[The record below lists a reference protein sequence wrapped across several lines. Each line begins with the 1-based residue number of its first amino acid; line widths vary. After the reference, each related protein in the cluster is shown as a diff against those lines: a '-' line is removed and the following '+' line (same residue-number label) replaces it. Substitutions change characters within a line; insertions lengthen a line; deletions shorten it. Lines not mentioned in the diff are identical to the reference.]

1 MNTKDF
7 KLPVYNYIDDKGRV
21 VCINKE
27 LMSMYVELRKDGKY
41 DRVIFADIVDHP
53 DRITWKAEKGDKLSP
68 MDKIILSEVL
78 TKFQKDPSI
87 REHDE
92 QMTLKRLEYLRDV
105 EHQEWNDLQKQVYE
119 LLKQ

>member
-7 KLPVYNYIDDKGRV
+7 KLPVYNYIDDKGHV
-21 VCINKE
+21 VCINKD

-53 DRITWKAEKGDKLSP
+53 DRITWRNEKGDKLSQ

-87 REHDE
+87 REHNE
-92 QMTLKRLEYLRDV
+92 QLTLKRMEYLRDV
-105 EHQEWNDLQKQVYE
+105 EHQEWNDLQKEVYE

>member
-21 VCINKE
+21 VCINKD

-53 DRITWKAEKGDKLSP
+53 DRITWKAEKGDKLSQ

-87 REHDE
+87 REKDE

-105 EHQEWNDLQKQVYE
+105 EHQEFDDLQKQVYE

>member
-7 KLPVYNYIDDKGRV
+7 KLPVYIYIDEKGRV
-21 VCINKE
+21 VCINKD

-41 DRVIFADIVDHP
+41 DRVIFADIVDHH
-53 DRITWKAEKGDKLSP
+53 DRITWEAKKGYKLGP

-105 EHQEWNDLQKQVYE
+105 EHQEWDDLQKEVYE

>member
-7 KLPVYNYIDDKGRV
+7 KLPVYNYIDNKGRV
-21 VCINKE
+21 VCINT
-27 LMSMYVELRKDGKY
+27 MYVELRKDGKY

-105 EHQEWNDLQKQVYE
+105 EHQEWNDLQKEVYE